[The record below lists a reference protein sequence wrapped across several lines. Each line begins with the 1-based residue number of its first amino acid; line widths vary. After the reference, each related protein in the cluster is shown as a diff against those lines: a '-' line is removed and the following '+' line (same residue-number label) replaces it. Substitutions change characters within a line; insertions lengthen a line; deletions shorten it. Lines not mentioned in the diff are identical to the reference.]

1 MLVNWKW
8 LIHVISSFIFNYILL
23 CLYLH
28 VGIRKTPHGANT
40 TEERIRKKQTSE
52 ENWRRGNSE
61 ILNSIPLLD

>member
-1 MLVNWKW
+1 MVFFSDVQFKIMLVNWKW

-40 TEERIRKKQTSE
+40 TEERI
-52 ENWRRGNSE
+52 
-61 ILNSIPLLD
+61 

>member
-1 MLVNWKW
+1 MVFFFSDVQFKIMLVNWKW

-40 TEERIRKKQTSE
+40 TEERI
-52 ENWRRGNSE
+52 
-61 ILNSIPLLD
+61 